1 MFLTE
6 IWKKVLTF
14 NGENFSSI
22 SCDRPSGTTMSTS
35 AADCS
40 LMVVMFGD
48 DILLDSDAIGR
59 PRLIRWFGGRMKLTG
74 LMYVRSGERNV
85 EIIIS

>member
-1 MFLTE
+1 
-6 IWKKVLTF
+6 
-14 NGENFSSI
+14 
-22 SCDRPSGTTMSTS
+22 MSMS

-74 LMYVRSGERNV
+74 SVYVRSGERNV
-85 EIIIS
+85 EIIISRVRMFIYNMKSEFSIARQSSNIL